1 MTDVSKDRSVED
13 EAMQENLD
21 RLTLKLKALHCFET
35 SVSVCRLATC
45 ENPKDLDLRQ
55 SCCQNRKYGC
65 SKYVSELST

>member
-13 EAMQENLD
+13 EAVQENLD
-21 RLTLKLKALHCFET
+21 RLTLKIKALQCFET

-55 SCCQNRKYGC
+55 RYCQNSKFGS